1 MNAPAL
7 NFDDPLARCLAVT
20 ARLHGQPV
28 SAEALTAGLPL
39 EDGRLTPALASRA
52 AERAG
57 LAARVVKVALDE
69 IKQAA
74 LPVILLMQ
82 DRGACVLVKRNGDE
96 AHTVLPELPEA
107 VRTAPLAE
115 LAGTYSG
122 HAILLGR
129 LQRFHA
135 GTESER
141 IADKHHWFWG
151 TLRAE
156 VPTYAEVAVA
166 TVMINLFALA
176 SPLFFMNVYDRVV
189 PNNATETL
197 WVLTIGIALVLLFD
211 LTLKILRGYFIDFVG
226 RRADLALSS
235 ALFARVMDLRL
246 DQPRQSPGTLAN
258 NLREFESLREFFT
271 SATLASIIDLPFVL
285 MFIAV
290 IF

>member
-1 MNAPAL
+1 VNAPAL

-115 LAGTYSG
+115 
-122 HAILLGR
+122 R
-129 LQRFHA
+129 V
-135 GTESER
+135 
-141 IADKHHWFWG
+141 IA
-151 TLRAE
+151 E
-156 VPTYAEVAVA
+156 Q
-166 TVMINLFALA
+166 
-176 SPLFFMNVYDRVV
+176 SPL
-189 PNNATETL
+189 
-197 WVLTIGIALVLLFD
+197 LTQFCMIVFGSCAWMAWSIEM
-211 LTLKILRGYFIDFVG
+211 
-226 RRADLALSS
+226 LA
-235 ALFARVMDLRL
+235 
-246 DQPRQSPGTLAN
+246 
-258 NLREFESLREFFT
+258 
-271 SATLASIIDLPFVL
+271 
-285 MFIAV
+285 
-290 IF
+290 